1 MDGYLITAITALC
14 TAVAILWKRSDSS
27 LTWLRKGHDDLVL
40 RVRKLED
47 DRVISEQRHGA
58 DIKSLAKDMLE
69 SRSKDREITRHLI
82 DSIKKMP
89 CKVDLS
95 PDRFDIRPT
104 EPIVRKTI
112 KKPKKG

>member
-1 MDGYLITAITALC
+1 MDGYLITAIAGLAG
-14 TAVAILWKRSDSS
+14 AVAILWKRSDSS
-27 LTWLRKGHDDLVL
+27 LTWLRKGYDDIVS

-47 DRVISEQRHGA
+47 DRVTAEQRHSNE
-58 DIKSLAKDMLE
+58 IKSLAREMIA
-69 SRSKDREITRHLI
+69 SRSKDREATRQLI

-95 PDRFDIRPT
+95 PDRFDLRPT
-104 EPIVRKTI
+104 EPIVKKTI